1 MSAFAV
7 LLAAHAIGDYV
18 FQTAASIAE
27 KRQKRLRSW
36 RFWRHIAGHGLLAA
50 LALALAEV
58 PPGRALLIGALSAAL
73 HGVVDWAKVAVDPRL
88 PERSPWKVRAY
99 LLDQTLHV
107 LTAYALAATTPATP
121 DPALL
126 VASAWIALV
135 LLSTAGIGHAIGM
148 YLARFGEVPGEEG
161 LPGAGFQIG
170 TIERLLVVVFV
181 VLQVWEAV
189 GFLLTAKSIFR
200 FGDIQRAQS
209 RALTEYVLI
218 GTLVSV
224 GGAALLALLFQ
235 IGLPL
240 GHW

>member
-27 KRQKRLRSW
+27 KREKRLRSW

-58 PPGRALLIGALSAAL
+58 PPGRALLIGALSAAV

-99 LLDQTLHV
+99 LLDQILHV
-107 LTAYALAATTPATP
+107 LTAYVLAATTPAAP

-126 VASAWIALV
+126 VASSWIALM

-161 LPGAGFQIG
+161 LPGAGRQIHFPVRRHPTRPIPRPNG
-170 TIERLLVVVFV
+170 VRADRHPRQCGGRGVAGP
-181 VLQVWEAV
+181 AV
-189 GFLLTAKSIFR
+189 SIR
-200 FGDIQRAQS
+200 PSARQ
-209 RALTEYVLI
+209 
-218 GTLVSV
+218 LVSTKK
-224 GGAALLALLFQ
+224 GQPMGA
-235 IGLPL
+235 GL
-240 GHW
+240 

>member
-27 KRQKRLRSW
+27 KRTKRLRSG
-36 RFWRHIAGHGLLAA
+36 RFWRHIAGHGVLAAIALLLADVA
-50 LALALAEV
+50 
-58 PPGRALLIGALSAAL
+58 PGRALLLGALTAAI
-73 HGVVDWAKVAVDPRL
+73 HGMVDWAKVVVDARL
-88 PERSPWKVRAY
+88 PVRSPWKVRAY

-107 LTAYALAATTPATP
+107 LTAFALASTTPAAPAP
-121 DPALL
+121 DL
-126 VASAWIALV
+126 VVGSAWVALV
-135 LLSTAGIGHAIGM
+135 LFATAGIGHAVGM

-161 LPGAGFQIG
+161 LAGAGFQIG

-224 GGAALLALLFQ
+224 GGAALLALVFMT
-235 IGLPL
+235 GLPL
-240 GHW
+240 GSL